1 MHREE
6 IRRHV
11 ENAIEALEGGN
22 HAAALDTLKS
32 LHAALAP
39 RPRKVQPPPVD
50 PHYDQTDLDALHDAY
65 RRAIAGTIDAQ
76 EVRALIHRL
85 ARLPVPQTV
94 ALARA
99 IGCTWVPLRATRKA
113 ALAAIADRL
122 LGPIHAR
129 ERATF

>member
-11 ENAIEALEGGN
+11 ENAIEALQAGQHSE
-22 HAAALDTLKS
+22 ALATLQKI
-32 LHAALAP
+32 ATDLAP
-39 RPRKVQPPPVD
+39 RKRRVQPPAVAE
-50 PHYDQTDLDALHDAY
+50 HYDQTDLDALHEAY
-65 RRAIAGTIDAQ
+65 RRAMAGTIDAQ
-76 EVRALIHRL
+76 EVSALIHRL
-85 ARLPVPQTV
+85 ERLPVPQTV

-113 ALAAIADRL
+113 ALAAITDRL